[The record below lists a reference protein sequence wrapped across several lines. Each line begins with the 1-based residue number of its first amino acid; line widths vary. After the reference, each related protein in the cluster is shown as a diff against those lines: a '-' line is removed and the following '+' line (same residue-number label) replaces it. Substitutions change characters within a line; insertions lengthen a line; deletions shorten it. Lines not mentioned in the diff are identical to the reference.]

1 MTPICLS
8 VFHHYN
14 KISSMIN
21 LQRRTLCF
29 GSWFLP
35 FHRCYCFLAC
45 GKPVHDGG
53 NTWRNKLLTPWW
65 SRSRNKRVE
74 CPLSSKGTLRH
85 VQKTSYKSP
94 RLKGFVSSQLW
105 HGLKRKAITNTWAC
119 EDIQNPTTASVKHFN
134 LGL

>member
-1 MTPICLS
+1 MEEQAAHTM
-8 VFHHYN
+8 VV
-14 KISSMIN
+14 KK
-21 LQRRTLCF
+21 Q
-29 GSWFLP
+29 
-35 FHRCYCFLAC
+35 
-45 GKPVHDGG
+45 KQEGG
-53 NTWRNKLLTPWW
+53 VSPQF
-65 SRSRNKRVE
+65 
-74 CPLSSKGTLRH
+74 KGTLRH